1 MIGMLMDAVLM
12 LLLVGAIAFGIRLE
26 RRLKVLRDGQLAFAG
41 AVTELNQAAGR
52 AEAAL
57 ASLRAS
63 GQETDLLHD
72 RIVRA
77 REVKAELE
85 KLIARGEARTPPP
98 LHGEGSARSAQGGA
112 PSGRAPAP
120 ASPSPSS
127 LGRSAPSLD
136 PKTGRK
142 TTARDPDPVDR
153 MASLAQR
160 IQALAGP
167 GAGAGREDVNAIVR
181 AMTANHSP
189 ERSPNRPVRSQDD
202 DLFAA

>member
-85 KLIARGEARTPPP
+85 KLIARAGDRLLPP
-98 LHGEGSARSAQGGA
+98 LHGEGSSRSEQGGA
-112 PSGRAPAP
+112 VLDPARSHSNPTRAP
-120 ASPSPSS
+120 ASPSPS
-127 LGRSAPSLD
+127 LPKKGRE
-136 PKTGRK
+136 
-142 TTARDPDPVDR
+142 TTAREPAPVDR

>member
-1 MIGMLMDAVLM
+1 MIGMVMDAALM
-12 LLLVGAIAFGIRLE
+12 LLLVCAVGFGVRLE
-26 RRLKVLRDGQLAFAG
+26 RKLKVLREGQLAFAG

-57 ASLRAS
+57 ASLRAA

-77 REVKAELE
+77 RELKGELE
-85 KLIARGEARTPPP
+85 KLVARGAELSGRRP
-98 LHGEGSARSAQGGA
+98 SAVA
-112 PSGRAPAP
+112 PSSLERLEAAPPAAP
-120 ASPSPSS
+120 ASRARSPE
-127 LGRSAPSLD
+127 PE
-136 PKTGRK
+136 PT
-142 TTARDPDPVDR
+142 DR

-167 GAGAGREDVNAIVR
+167 GAGAGRDDVAAIVK
-181 AMTANHSP
+181 AMTANPVS
-189 ERSPNRPVRSQDD
+189 ERNPNRTVRAHDD

>member
-1 MIGMLMDAVLM
+1 MIGMVMDAALM
-12 LLLVGAIAFGIRLE
+12 LLLVCAVGFGVRLE

-41 AVTELNQAAGR
+41 AVNDLNQAAGR

-57 ASLRAS
+57 ASLRAA

-77 REVKAELE
+77 RELKSELE
-85 KLIARGEARTPPP
+85 KLIARGGDRVAPS
-98 LHGEGSARSAQGGA
+98 LHGDGRPASADQGGA
-112 PSGRAPAP
+112 KFDGAPAP
-120 ASPSPSS
+120 VSPSLS
-127 LGRSAPSLD
+127 LPRMGRE
-136 PKTGRK
+136 K
-142 TTARDPDPVDR
+142 TARDADPVDR

-167 GAGAGREDVNAIVR
+167 QVSERGDVAAIVR
-181 AMTANHSP
+181 AMTANPVS
-189 ERSPNRPVRSQDD
+189 ERIPNRPVRAQDD